1 MRAISSDSSQIAL
14 NERGEPVNLNVIL
27 RGQSNALLF
36 GMADNWAMLGRL
48 EDDVQRLLG
57 FDGVADTVTVHYA
70 YGEASGANTVNSG
83 TAFLSDWI
91 AASGGDWRNGW
102 AVQPLGQGIL
112 DYIRN
117 IPAGLRDDPTAVLWY
132 HSEFDSLDAGLA
144 PAEWESGVRF
154 DAGLVR
160 AALGQSAATV
170 PYLFVSAHPYHA
182 PWSGSGPDGGHQAIR
197 QGMENLAADAGFNAD
212 IAARIL
218 DMNANHPWD
227 GGRYGGEHL
236 SDSDQGILEGRMARA
251 LAETWAAHAKP
262 GSPVASAAG
271 RNIDDHG
278 PRATEATVV
287 GANQILV
294 RFSFDAASRL
304 QALDADAARGIGW
317 AVRSGSGEVAATAA
331 ALSGTDGLLL
341 TFGSAIPAG
350 GKVFYGHGYGRL
362 AGSDGAGQGNAV
374 YDDQGMPV
382 WVEAAGLAV
391 TGGGAGT
398 VPPPPPPPPPAG
410 NQPASVSVGTGPDAL
425 VLAVSQDAFQGD
437 AQYTVRVDGAQVG
450 GTLTASALRSSGQHD
465 TVTVLGDWAAG
476 AHTATVTF
484 LNDAYGGTASTD
496 RNLYVESATYD
507 GAAVPGAARTLLSA
521 GPASFGFTEAGAP
534 VAAPPPPPPPLPPP
548 PPPPPSTGAGSA
560 TVGSGPDSLVLRI
573 SQDAYQ
579 GSAQYTVSVDG
590 VQVGGTFT
598 ASALRGSGQ
607 ADTLT
612 VLGDWA
618 GGRHT
623 AEVRFL
629 NDAYGGTAATDRN
642 LYVEGASYNGAAVD
656 GAARTLL
663 SAGPAGFGFADA
675 GPVAPNPGSSPA
687 GPTVGAG
694 PDALVLRI
702 SQDAWQGSAQY
713 TVSVDGVQVG
723 GTFTA
728 SALRG
733 SGQADTVTVLGNW
746 SGGNH
751 TATVAFL
758 NDAYGGTASTD
769 RNLYVESAAYNG
781 AAVPGA
787 ARTLLSAGPASFGF
801 LDPLV

>member
-1 MRAISSDSSQIAL
+1 
-14 NERGEPVNLNVIL
+14 
-27 RGQSNALLF
+27 
-36 GMADNWAMLGRL
+36 
-48 EDDVQRLLG
+48 
-57 FDGVADTVTVHYA
+57 
-70 YGEASGANTVNSG
+70 
-83 TAFLSDWI
+83 
-91 AASGGDWRNGW
+91 
-102 AVQPLGQGIL
+102 
-112 DYIRN
+112 
-117 IPAGLRDDPTAVLWY
+117 
-132 HSEFDSLDAGLA
+132 
-144 PAEWESGVRF
+144 
-154 DAGLVR
+154 
-160 AALGQSAATV
+160 
-170 PYLFVSAHPYHA
+170 
-182 PWSGSGPDGGHQAIR
+182 
-197 QGMENLAADAGFNAD
+197 
-212 IAARIL
+212 
-218 DMNANHPWD
+218 
-227 GGRYGGEHL
+227 
-236 SDSDQGILEGRMARA
+236 
-251 LAETWAAHAKP
+251 
-262 GSPVASAAG
+262 
-271 RNIDDHG
+271 
-278 PRATEATVV
+278 
-287 GANQILV
+287 
-294 RFSFDAASRL
+294 
-304 QALDADAARGIGW
+304 
-317 AVRSGSGEVAATAA
+317 
-331 ALSGTDGLLL
+331 
-341 TFGSAIPAG
+341 
-350 GKVFYGHGYGRL
+350 
-362 AGSDGAGQGNAV
+362 
-374 YDDQGMPV
+374 
-382 WVEAAGLAV
+382 
-391 TGGGAGT
+391 
-398 VPPPPPPPPPAG
+398 
-410 NQPASVSVGTGPDAL
+410 
-425 VLAVSQDAFQGD
+425 
-437 AQYTVRVDGAQVG
+437 
-450 GTLTASALRSSGQHD
+450 
-465 TVTVLGDWAAG
+465 
-476 AHTATVTF
+476 
-484 LNDAYGGTASTD
+484 
-496 RNLYVESATYD
+496 
-507 GAAVPGAARTLLSA
+507 
-521 GPASFGFTEAGAP
+521 
-534 VAAPPPPPPPLPPP
+534 
-548 PPPPPSTGAGSA
+548 
-560 TVGSGPDSLVLRI
+560 VLRI